1 MPARA
6 RAPLAAAARG
16 GVDVGV
22 DGDGDDDGAGE
33 ESEEEEEEEE
43 EQLYCAAC
51 NKRFT
56 SEGQWR
62 NHERSKKHLEV
73 CTRSA
78 PPRHPPCTRSLSL
91 CTPSPLSMPSVCLSV
106 SIQSG

>member
-78 PPRHPPCTRSLSL
+78 PPRHPPCTSLSL
-91 CTPSPLSMPSVCLSV
+91 CTH
-106 SIQSG
+106 

>member
-1 MPARA
+1 
-6 RAPLAAAARG
+6 
-16 GVDVGV
+16 VDAEV
-22 DGDGDDDGAGE
+22 DEDGDDDDDDE
-33 ESEEEEEEEE
+33 ESEEEE

-73 CTRSA
+73 CTTSSAPALHPLCTRSA
-78 PPRHPPCTRSLSL
+78 PA
-91 CTPSPLSMPSVCLSV
+91 
-106 SIQSG
+106 

>member
-1 MPARA
+1 MQRVL
-6 RAPLAAAARG
+6 RRLGHVDEEGVVQLKGRAAAEIEAT
-16 GVDVGV
+16 D
-22 DGDGDDDGAGE
+22 E
-33 ESEEEEEEEE
+33 
-43 EQLYCAAC
+43 LLCAAC

-78 PPRHPPCTRSLSL
+78 PPRHPPCTSLSL